1 MSVTAGALTQTF
13 AIPLRA
19 SIVTRMQVQDDD
31 GALMVRYAQGDLG
44 AFTRLYERHKG
55 GLFRYLLRQTRDRAV
70 TEDLFQEVWS
80 RVIASR
86 ERYQPLAKFSTF
98 LFSIAHNCFVDHC
111 RRAGTAPTARAE
123 SLDDAGDAL
132 ADSAHRGP
140 DRQAESAETAA
151 RLREALERLPAEQRE
166 VFLLHEES
174 GLGLEEIGELTGV
187 GMETAK
193 SRLRYA
199 LAKLRQCLGESHGGA
214 TVTPLRLEGRAE
226 SRSVK

>member
-1 MSVTAGALTQTF
+1 VTAGVLTQPV
-13 AIPLRA
+13 AISIGP

-31 GALMVRYAQGDLG
+31 GALMLRYARGDLG

-55 GLFRYLLRQTRDRAV
+55 ALFRYLLRQTRDHAV

-86 ERYQPLAKFSTF
+86 ERYQSLAKFSTF
-98 LFSIAHNCFVDHC
+98 LFSIAHNCFIDHC

-132 ADSAHRGP
+132 AESAHRGP
-140 DRQAESAETAA
+140 ERQAESAQVAA
-151 RLREALERLPAEQRE
+151 RLSEALARLPDEQRE
-166 VFLLHEES
+166 VFVLYEET
-174 GLGLEEIGELTGV
+174 GLNLEEIGELTGV

-199 LAKLRQCLGESHGGA
+199 LAKLRQSLGETHGAA
-214 TVTPLRLEGRAE
+214 TVTPLRREDRAE
-226 SRSVK
+226 SRTVK